1 MSAPARDL
9 LMASPER
16 WDECCFAVPAVRAL
30 QAAGMGVGVLCQA
43 HQLAFWRTLA
53 EVEVL
58 VEDVE
63 GDWRSALLWED
74 GALAK
79 AVVRARIAR
88 RIGPAVGKLPKRLT
102 HPLQHA
108 PHPTEHR
115 VQFYLKA
122 LGEMGIDTAKPEFF
136 APASHAAA
144 SAESALLLAPDSDFG
159 PSHEWGLGRWK
170 EVAATLLEKG
180 RRLTI
185 ACLTQGRGLGR
196 QLAASLHEQADA
208 LPVNLAAPPLSLL
221 SSFPQILAADGS
233 LPHLAAHMGATCVTL
248 FGPNDPAWRR
258 PLGKRHQVI
267 HRHVECAPCRLPKCP
282 LDLRCQ
288 KEMDVAMVL
297 ARGW

>member
-1 MSAPARDL
+1 
-9 LMASPER
+9 MASPER

-53 EVEVL
+53 KVEVL

-63 GDWRSALLWED
+63 EVGGDWRSALLWED

-79 AVVRARIAR
+79 AMVKARIAR

-102 HPLQHA
+102 HPLQSV

-122 LGEMGIDTAKPEFF
+122 LSDMGIATAQPEFF
-136 APASHAAA
+136 APVSHAAP
-144 SAESALLLAPDSDFG
+144 SKDGPILLSPDSDFG
-159 PSHEWGLGRWK
+159 PSHEWELGRWK
-170 EVAATLLEKG
+170 EVADALLQKG
-180 RRLTI
+180 RQLTI
-185 ACLTQGRGLGR
+185 ACLTQGRSLGQR
-196 QLAASLHEQADA
+196 LADSLGEQAA
-208 LPVNLAAPPLSLL
+208 TLPVNLAAPPLSLL
-221 SSFPQILAADGS
+221 ASLPQVLAADGS
-233 LPHLAAHMGATCVTL
+233 LPHLAAHMGATCITL

-288 KEMDVAMVL
+288 KEMDAAMVL
-297 ARGW
+297 DRIC